1 MLYYNIWQW
10 GVMGWFRSSRRL
22 GSAVALLAILLQLVA
37 GFGHVHAA
45 STHGA
50 AAPSGL
56 SPAADADDH
65 GDADGHHHQPALHER
80 CDLCATLN
88 LGVAAQLP
96 DAPRLRLPHVSAL
109 TASPV
114 AADALVAWRHSPA
127 QSRAPP
133 TA

>member
-1 MLYYNIWQW
+1 
-10 GVMGWFRSSRRL
+10 MGWFQSSRRL
-22 GSAVALLAILLQLVA
+22 GGAVALLAIVLQLVA

-45 STHGA
+45 SRHSTVA
-50 AAPSGL
+50 ASDL
-56 SPAADADDH
+56 SPAAHADDP
-65 GDADGHHHQPALHER
+65 GDADGHQHQPARHER

-96 DAPRLRLPHVSAL
+96 DAPRLRPPRVIAL
-109 TASPV
+109 AASLA